1 MITRKLETRELIPRS
16 SRARNASATTEVCA
30 TAKRSVI
37 MCDREAIDNYVR
49 PLSGPTLGWLYK
61 FDSPS
66 NVTAAELAFSSDSC
80 EPVLLSLKDV
90 LRKFYD

>member
-1 MITRKLETRELIPRS
+1 MITRKLETRVLIPSS
-16 SRARNASATTEVCA
+16 SRARIASATTE
-30 TAKRSVI
+30 I
-37 MCDREAIDNYVR
+37 LCDREAIDNDVR
-49 PLSGPTLGWLYK
+49 PLSGPTFGWLYK

-80 EPVLLSLKDV
+80 EPVLLFLKDG